1 MDAAAF
7 GIPACPL
14 SVLLDQ
20 TEAARGA
27 GAPPLRRELPYAA
40 WCQLAA
46 AAGPHGPT
54 GHLWGWVWWGAGWG
68 GGALQP
74 ATPAAAQAARPRAWA
89 LATHVGGASQW
100 QHVPL
105 PPAAPFATAAQ
116 FRAIPRAG
124 RAASVA
130 RPRDAPASRPGGRA
144 PLPFRRG
151 KAHPGDREGHAR
163 LVALTDHAVDGRSSR
178 TTTRWRTR
186 TSRSCRPAAARGG
199 HGQRRVL
206 QNGRGRLP

>member
-1 MDAAAF
+1 MYNNITNDN
-7 GIPACPL
+7 ILKIKLPNMNHL
-14 SVLLDQ
+14 TKNYSKKK
-20 TEAARGA
+20 ERG
-27 GAPPLRRELPYAA
+27 RRTTIIMNRYLKD
-40 WCQLAA
+40 
-46 AAGPHGPT
+46 
-54 GHLWGWVWWGAGWG
+54 
-68 GGALQP
+68 
-74 ATPAAAQAARPRAWA
+74 
-89 LATHVGGASQW
+89 SS
-100 QHVPL
+100 L

-144 PLPFRRG
+144 PLPFGRG
-151 KAHPGDREGHAR
+151 KAHPGDRKGHAR
-163 LVALTDHAVDGRSSR
+163 LVALTDHALDGRSSR

-206 QNGRGRLP
+206 QNGGGRLP